1 MLRKKEEKKEIKN
14 LKKEQKEQKKEEKE
28 YLKLEKKKNKR
39 IRKNVK
45 KNLAEIFNITDFE
58 DDLIKTK
65 SGYMNIFQIQSKDIY
80 SFNSSES
87 NTHISEFARFLRMYQ
102 GDIKLVVMNFP
113 VNTYKQKR
121 YVVGRQNKI
130 ESDVC
135 KDILD
140 QKLIELE
147 NLERKRKNKEFYIFT
162 FSKDLK
168 EEEDNRLLLK
178 RTSSPVFTIDEVDIN
193 KKKQILYKLNN
204 QNSKV
209 LPNFSEINKDINI
222 KKGDYNPI
230 IINEIQPQGGINFK
244 DKFIQKGD
252 GYEACI
258 YIYHYPSQV
267 PCFWLYNLMNHD
279 NVIVT
284 IDVGTSSKDK
294 ALKSIN
300 RSLVEQKSRYRTDR
314 DEIIRIEAQDSY
326 QKLHNLASTVANHG
340 EVIKEIHSRIFVS
353 AKTKSELENEVK
365 KILGT
370 LEGSNFRGVQGLNE
384 QKFDWQ
390 SLFCS
395 LSEQNNYKNKRTAKA
410 IPATSLAGGYPFYF
424 TSLDDPTGLYLG
436 QTFTGGNVNFDI
448 FTNTEVRNF
457 YNSIIVGM
465 MGAGKSTLLK
475 KMIVSN
481 HAVGNTTR
489 FFDFTGECR
498 QLIKHLKG
506 KVISLDGI
514 GDDNIEIINPLQI
527 LATVVDNV
535 TYEVK
540 DKESYMMHMSKVSMM
555 YQFIAEGA
563 GNDEQREFDRLLSDF
578 YKSYG
583 IEMDKAT
590 KYKANEYPIM
600 SDFLLF
606 IKSQFYEDIGTQKIK
621 ENLSTG
627 SKNRIESII
636 LNIESLVREYGSLFD
651 GHSSITNLE
660 DEDLISFELG
670 NLTQMDKRILNVQI
684 FNILTLIWNN
694 ALTQGRKEKSDYE
707 NNIKSLEDAKKFL
720 LIIDES
726 HRIINSNNIMA
737 VDYLISCSREFRK
750 YFGGIAFATQ
760 SIRDVA
766 PIDVSSE
773 ALEKLKT
780 LFELTQYKFIMK
792 QDPGSLPVLGQ
803 IFDGQ
808 ISESELEMIP
818 KLKKGRCILSINGLH
833 NIKFAVSVSKQELDL
848 FAGGA

>member
-14 LKKEQKEQKKEEKE
+14 LKKEQKEQRKEEKE
-28 YLKLEKKKNKR
+28 FSKLEKKKYKK
-39 IRKNVK
+39 IKKNVK
-45 KNLAEIFNITDFE
+45 KSLTNIFNITDFE

-80 SFNSSES
+80 SFNTDET
-87 NTHISEFARFLRMYQ
+87 NTHISEFARLLRMYQ
-102 GDIKLVVMNFP
+102 NDSKIVVMKFP

-121 YVVGRQNKI
+121 YVVSRQNMVK
-130 ESDVC
+130 SDIC

-147 NLERKRKNKEFYIFT
+147 NLERKRNNLEFYIFT
-162 FSKDLK
+162 YAKDLK
-168 EEEDNRLLLK
+168 EEEDNRLLLN
-178 RTSSPVFTIDEVDIN
+178 RVSSPVFTINDVDIY

-209 LPNFSEINKDINI
+209 LPTFTENDSNINL

-230 IINEIQPQGGINFK
+230 IINEIQPQGSINFK

-252 GYEACI
+252 GFEACI
-258 YIYHYPSQV
+258 YVYHYPSQA

-284 IDVGTSSKDK
+284 VDIGTLPKDK

-314 DEIIRIEAQDSY
+314 DEIVKIEAQDSY
-326 QKLHNLASTVANHG
+326 QKLHNLANAVANNG

-365 KILGT
+365 KILGS

-384 QKFDWQ
+384 QQFDWQ

-395 LSEQNNYKNKRTAKA
+395 LSEQKNFKNKRTPKP

-457 YNSIIVGM
+457 YNSAIFGT

-475 KMIVSN
+475 KLISNN

-489 FFDFTGECR
+489 FFDFTGEYR
-498 QLIKHLKG
+498 QLVKYLNG

-514 GDDNIEIINPLQI
+514 DKDNVEMMNPLQI
-527 LATVVDNV
+527 LATVVDDK
-535 TYEVK
+535 TYEVR
-540 DKESYMMHMSKVSMM
+540 DKESYMMHMSKVSII
-555 YQFIAEGA
+555 YKFIAEGA
-563 GNDEQREFDRLLSDF
+563 GNDEQREFDRLLSEF
-578 YKSYG
+578 YESVG
-583 IEMDKAT
+583 IEKDKAT
-590 KYKANEYPIM
+590 RYKVNEYPIM
-600 SDFLLF
+600 SDFLNY
-606 IKSQFYEDIGTQKIK
+606 IKSQLYEDVKTKKIK
-621 ENLSTG
+621 ENLTPG
-627 SKNRIESII
+627 SKSRIESII
-636 LNIESLVREYGSLFD
+636 LNIEGLVREYGSLFD
-651 GHSSITNLE
+651 GHSTISNLD
-660 DEDLISFELG
+660 DERLISFELG
-670 NLTQMDKRILNVQI
+670 NLTQMDSRILNVQL
-684 FNILTLIWNN
+684 FNVLTLIWNN

-707 NNIKSLEDAKKFL
+707 NNKKSFEDAKKYLFL
-720 LIIDES
+720 IDEA
-726 HRIINSNNIMA
+726 HRIINVKNPLA
-737 VDYLISCSREFRK
+737 VDYLINCSREFRK
-750 YFGGIAFATQ
+750 YFGGITFATQ

-766 PIDVSSE
+766 PTDFSSE
-773 ALEKLKT
+773 VFEKLKT
-780 LFELTQYKFIMK
+780 LFELSQYKIVMK
-792 QDPGSLPVLGQ
+792 QDPGSLPVFAQL
-803 IFDGQ
+803 FEGQ

-818 KLKKGRCILSINGLH
+818 KLKKGRCILSINGLN
-833 NIKFAVSVSKQELDL
+833 NIKFAVSVSRQELEI